1 MAPSWNKWIWP
12 VGLGVVIVGAVLYT
26 FVPGPVPVEVTTAA
40 VGLLQVTVDE
50 DGKTRVIDRYVVSAP
65 VAGYARRIELE
76 VGDPVK
82 RGQPLVVVE
91 PLRSQVLDPRS
102 RAEAESRVSAASAA
116 LNAAQENE
124 RAAATEAEHAAAD
137 LERLKPLFESGF
149 ASKELFEKA
158 ESEARRTAAT
168 HRSAQFAVEVAR
180 HELEAARTALRYSG
194 AGRSEAL
201 PDQVTVR
208 APVDGSILK
217 IQHKSEGVVAAGE
230 ALVEVGN
237 PRSLEVETDVLS
249 ADAVRIKPG
258 ARVLFDR
265 WGGGEPLEG
274 RVRVIEPVGFTK
286 ISALGVEEQRVWV
299 IADFV
304 SPPAQWERLGDGYRV
319 EARFIIWEGDRVL
332 QVHTS
337 ALFRH
342 GDGWALFVLD
352 GGRARLRP
360 VEVGHRSG
368 LTAEILSGL
377 KAGERVITHPSDAI
391 GNGVRVRVR

>member
-1 MAPSWNKWIWP
+1 MNRRTWIGTI
-12 VGLGVVIVGAVLYT
+12 GLGVVLVGAILYA
-26 FVPGPVPVEVTTAA
+26 FLPGPVPVEVSG
-40 VGLLQVTVDE
+40 VSSGPLQVTVEE
-50 DGKTRVIDRYVVSAP
+50 DGKTRVIDRFVVSAP
-65 VAGYARRIELE
+65 VAGYAQRVELD
-76 VGDPVK
+76 VGDPVT

-102 RAEAESRVSAASAA
+102 RAEAESRVSAAMAS

-137 LERLKPLFESGF
+137 LERLKPLFESGY
-149 ASKELFEKA
+149 ASKELFDKA

-194 AGRSEAL
+194 AGRSETL
-201 PDQVTVR
+201 PEQVMIR
-208 APVDGSILK
+208 APVDGRVLK

-230 ALVEVGN
+230 SLIEVGN

-265 WGGGEPLEG
+265 WGGGAPLEG
-274 RVRVIEPVGFTK
+274 RVRMIEPVGFTK

-299 IADFV
+299 ISDFV
-304 SPPAQWERLGDGYRV
+304 SAPEQWERLGDGYRV
-319 EARFIIWEGDRVL
+319 EARFIIWESDHVL
-332 QVHTS
+332 QVPTS

-342 GDGWALFVLD
+342 GDGWVVFVLD
-352 GGRARLRP
+352 GHRARRRP
-360 VEVGHRSG
+360 VDVGHRSG
-368 LTAEILSGL
+368 LSTEILGGL

-391 GNGVRVRVR
+391 DDGVRVRVR

>member
-1 MAPSWNKWIWP
+1 MNRRTWIGTI
-12 VGLGVVIVGAVLYT
+12 GLGVVLIGAIFYAFL
-26 FVPGPVPVEVTTAA
+26 PGPVPVEVSG
-40 VGLLQVTVDE
+40 VSSGPLQVTVEE
-50 DGKTRVIDRYVVSAP
+50 DGKTRVIDRFVVSAP
-65 VAGYARRIELE
+65 VAGYARRVELD

-102 RAEAESRVSAASAA
+102 RAEAESRVSAAMAS

-137 LERLKPLFESGF
+137 LERLKPLFESGY
-149 ASKELFEKA
+149 ASKELFDKA

-194 AGRSEAL
+194 AGRSESL
-201 PDQVTVR
+201 PEQLTIR
-208 APVDGSILK
+208 APVDGRVLK

-230 ALVEVGN
+230 ALIEVGN
-237 PRSLEVETDVLS
+237 PRSLEVEADVLS

-265 WGGGEPLEG
+265 WGGGAPLEG
-274 RVRVIEPVGFTK
+274 RVRMIEPIGFTK

-299 IADFV
+299 ISDFV
-304 SPPAQWERLGDGYRV
+304 SPPEQWERLGDGYRV
-319 EARFIIWEGDRVL
+319 EARFIIWESDPVL
-332 QVHTS
+332 QIPTS

-342 GDGWALFVLD
+342 GDGWAVFVLD
-352 GGRARLRP
+352 GHRARRRP
-360 VEVGHRSG
+360 VDVGHRSG
-368 LTAEILSGL
+368 LSAEILTGL
-377 KAGERVITHPSDAI
+377 KAGEMVITHPNDAI
-391 GNGVRVRVR
+391 DDGVRVRVR

>member
-1 MAPSWNKWIWP
+1 MNRRTWIGTI
-12 VGLGVVIVGAVLYT
+12 GLGVVLVGAILYA
-26 FVPGPVPVEVTTAA
+26 FLPGPVPVEVSG
-40 VGLLQVTVDE
+40 VSSGPLQVTVEE
-50 DGKTRVIDRYVVSAP
+50 DGKTRVIDRFVVSAP
-65 VAGYARRIELE
+65 VAGYAQRVELD
-76 VGDPVK
+76 VGDPVT

-102 RAEAESRVSAASAA
+102 RAEAESRVSAAMAS

-137 LERLKPLFESGF
+137 LERLKPLFESGY
-149 ASKELFEKA
+149 ASKELFDKA

-194 AGRSEAL
+194 AGRSETL
-201 PDQVTVR
+201 PEQVMIR
-208 APVDGSILK
+208 APVDGRVLK

-230 ALVEVGN
+230 SLIEVGN

-265 WGGGEPLEG
+265 WGGGAPLEG
-274 RVRVIEPVGFTK
+274 RVRMIEPVGFTK

-299 IADFV
+299 ISDFV
-304 SPPAQWERLGDGYRV
+304 SAPEQWERLGDGYRV
-319 EARFIIWEGDRVL
+319 EARFIIWESDHVL
-332 QVHTS
+332 QVPTS

-342 GDGWALFVLD
+342 GDGWVVFVLD
-352 GGRARLRP
+352 GHRARRRP
-360 VEVGHRSG
+360 VDVGHRSG
-368 LTAEILSGL
+368 LSAEILGGL

-391 GNGVRVRVR
+391 DDGVRVRVR

>member
-1 MAPSWNKWIWP
+1 MNRRTWIGSI
-12 VGLGVVIVGAVLYT
+12 GLGIVITGAILYA
-26 FVPGPVPVEVTTAA
+26 FLPGPVPIEVSA
-40 VGLLQVTVDE
+40 VTSGPLQVTVEE
-50 DGKTRVIDRYVVSAP
+50 DGKTRVIDRFVVSAP
-65 VAGYARRIELE
+65 VAGYARRVELE
-76 VGDPVK
+76 VGDSVK

-102 RAEAESRVSAASAA
+102 RAEAESRVSAAMAS

-124 RAAATEAEHAAAD
+124 RAAATDAEHAAAD
-137 LERLKPLFESGF
+137 LARLKPLFESGY
-149 ASKELFEKA
+149 ASKELFDKA

-194 AGRSEAL
+194 AGRSESL
-201 PDQVTVR
+201 PEQVMIR
-208 APVDGSILK
+208 APVDGSVLK

-237 PRSLEVETDVLS
+237 PRSLEVEADVLS

-258 ARVLFDR
+258 ARVLFER
-265 WGGGEPLEG
+265 WGGGVPLEG

-299 IADFV
+299 ISDFV
-304 SPPAQWERLGDGYRV
+304 SPPEQWERLGDGYRV
-319 EARFIIWEGDRVL
+319 EARFIIWEGDHVL
-332 QVHTS
+332 QVPTS

-342 GDGWALFVLD
+342 GDGWAVFVLD
-352 GGRARLRP
+352 GHRARRRP
-360 VEVGHRSG
+360 VDLGHRSG
-368 LTAEILSGL
+368 LSAEILSGL
-377 KAGERVITHPSDAI
+377 KAGELVITHPSDAI
-391 GNGVRVRVR
+391 DDGVRVRVR